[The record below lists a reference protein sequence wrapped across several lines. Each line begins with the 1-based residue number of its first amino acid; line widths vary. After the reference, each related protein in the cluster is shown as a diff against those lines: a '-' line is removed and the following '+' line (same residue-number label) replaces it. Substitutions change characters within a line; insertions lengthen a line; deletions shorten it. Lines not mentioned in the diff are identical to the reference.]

1 MSDSDLSEDTD
12 NNGISEGVEPM
23 LDEMEQ
29 RRQKR
34 LEQLAVARK
43 KSLDVRK
50 ERDQPKKKRKELQ
63 AQVNKV
69 LYDQELAK
77 VAELQRILAESE
89 MRNKEQE
96 AKLRRKEV
104 NRKKVDRK
112 CDPKSAA
119 AVLQPPAADPDV
131 ARLEVMMRQLYSG

>member
-1 MSDSDLSEDTD
+1 MSDSDLSEETD
-12 NNGISEGVEPM
+12 HHDHTAEVEPM
-23 LDEMEQ
+23 LDEMEK

-69 LYDQELAK
+69 LYDKELAK
-77 VAELQRILAESE
+77 VAELERILAESE

-112 CDPKSAA
+112 SDPKSAA
-119 AVLQPPAADPDV
+119 AVLRPPAADPDV